1 MSKRRNHRGII
12 WRVNLLKWTLCDN
25 PISMLLLLAKILLL
39 TLVMTRLTTG
49 SGFAGSS
56 AKLVMGGMGHTAPLT
71 NPLVSTETSITLLT
85 SRLINTTVLVFLVTL
100 LASIGTGSLT
110 AITYSAAIPIFRLTA
125 NTKPGHRGK
134 QM

>member
-1 MSKRRNHRGII
+1 M
-12 WRVNLLKWTLCDN
+12 T
-25 PISMLLLLAKILLL
+25 LLLANVLLKM
-39 TLVMTRLTTG
+39 LVMTGLASG

-100 LASIGTGSLT
+100 LAAIGTGCLT
-110 AITYSAAIPIFRLTA
+110 AITNCATIPIFRLTA
-125 NTKPGHRGK
+125 NTKPGHR
-134 QM
+134 

>member
-1 MSKRRNHRGII
+1 MSERRDHRGII
-12 WRVNLLKWTLCDN
+12 WVDNLLKWTLCYN

-56 AKLVMGGMGHTAPLT
+56 AKLVLGGMGHTAPLT
-71 NPLVSTETSITLLT
+71 NPLVSTKISITLLT
-85 SRLINTTVLVFLVTL
+85 FRLIDTTVLVLLVPL
-100 LASIGTGSLT
+100 LATIGTGGLT

-125 NTKPGHRGK
+125 NTKPGHR
-134 QM
+134 